1 MNVNR
6 GKMTA
11 AAVLAMTLLIVGGVI
26 GYGLHRAG
34 TVGQPFMEDGRLK
47 VMASFYPMY
56 DFARKVGG
64 DRVQVKD
71 MVPAGTEPHDW
82 EPAATDIRNLEDA
95 DVFVYNGA
103 DLEHWAEDVL
113 DTLENQELVVSE
125 ASDGVE
131 LLDGGHDHAHGDEG
145 KDPHVWLDPMRAKQ
159 EMKNIR
165 DAFVKADPENGD
177 YYEANYE
184 KYAGEFDE
192 LDQEFRDGLKSTKS
206 RDIIVAHEAFGYLC
220 NAYDLKQLA
229 IEGLTPDSEPD
240 PAKMQEVIEYA
251 KKYDIHTI
259 FFEELASPK
268 VAKTVAEEVDAVT
281 AVLNP
286 IEGLSEED
294 IEAGEDYFSVMR
306 KNLEALRKALNRRC
320 RTASVTKKGEIMGI
334 LIENLS
340 FHYTGTP
347 VLDQVNLEV
356 KDGDYAILTGE
367 NGSGK
372 STFLKLLLGELK
384 AQEGSITVNG
394 KDISA
399 TFGKGDLGYVPQNSI
414 SRNQNFPATVEEIMM
429 TGVYSSS
436 WKARFRAKK
445 EIPRLKAALA
455 EMEMEEFWKRRIG
468 DLSGGQQQRVMLAR
482 ALAGKPKILILDE
495 PTTGMD
501 MASVKTLAEVLRKRN
516 EEQGLTI
523 LMVTHGNSGEFKGAN
538 RFFKAEEGRIDEV

>member
-1 MNVNR
+1 MENE
-6 GKMTA
+6 
-11 AAVLAMTLLIVGGVI
+11 AVSKNFIEQEIDKDLAEGVYDHVCTRFPPEPNGYLHIGHAKSILLN
-26 GYGLHRAG
+26 YGLAQKYGGTFHMRFDDTNPTKEKTEFVESIKEDIQWLGADWGEHLYFASDYFDQMYECAVKLIKKGKAFVCDLTAEQMREYRGTLTEPGKESPYRNRSVEENLELFENMRAG
-34 TVGQPFMEDGRLK
+34 KYQDGEK
-47 VMASFYPMY
+47 VLRAKIDMASPNINMRDPILYRVARMTHHNTGDKWCIYPMY

-64 DRVQVKD
+64 DRIQVKD

-113 DTLENQELVVSE
+113 ATLENQDLIAAE

-165 DAFVKADPENGD
+165 DALVKADPGNGD

-192 LDQEFRDGLKSTKS
+192 LDQEFRDGLKGTKS

-251 KKYDIHTI
+251 KEFDIHTI

-268 VAKTVAEEVDAVT
+268 VAKTVAKEVDAVT

-306 KNLEALRKALNRRC
+306 KNLAALKMALN
-320 RTASVTKKGEIMGI
+320 
-334 LIENLS
+334 
-340 FHYTGTP
+340 
-347 VLDQVNLEV
+347 
-356 KDGDYAILTGE
+356 
-367 NGSGK
+367 
-372 STFLKLLLGELK
+372 
-384 AQEGSITVNG
+384 
-394 KDISA
+394 
-399 TFGKGDLGYVPQNSI
+399 
-414 SRNQNFPATVEEIMM
+414 
-429 TGVYSSS
+429 
-436 WKARFRAKK
+436 
-445 EIPRLKAALA
+445 
-455 EMEMEEFWKRRIG
+455 
-468 DLSGGQQQRVMLAR
+468 
-482 ALAGKPKILILDE
+482 
-495 PTTGMD
+495 
-501 MASVKTLAEVLRKRN
+501 
-516 EEQGLTI
+516 
-523 LMVTHGNSGEFKGAN
+523 
-538 RFFKAEEGRIDEV
+538 

>member
-1 MNVNR
+1 MKFSR
-6 GKMTA
+6 GKIAA
-11 AAVLAMTLLIVGGVI
+11 AAVLAATLLVVGGVT
-26 GYGLHRAG
+26 GYGLHRAQAG
-34 TVGQPFMEDGRLK
+34 GQTFSDDGRLK

-56 DFARKVGG
+56 DFAQKVGG
-64 DRVQVKD
+64 DKVEVKD

-113 DTLENQELVVSE
+113 DTLENQDLVVTE

-131 LLDGGHDHAHGDEG
+131 LLDGAGDHAHGDNG

-159 EMKNIR
+159 EMENIK
-165 DAFVKADPENGD
+165 DAFVKADPENRD

-184 KYAGEFDE
+184 KYAGEFDT
-192 LDQEFRDGLKSTKS
+192 LDQELRDGLKDAKS

-268 VAKTVAEEVDAVT
+268 VAKTVAKEVDAVT

-306 KNLEALRKALNRRC
+306 KNLEALQKALN
-320 RTASVTKKGEIMGI
+320 
-334 LIENLS
+334 
-340 FHYTGTP
+340 
-347 VLDQVNLEV
+347 
-356 KDGDYAILTGE
+356 
-367 NGSGK
+367 
-372 STFLKLLLGELK
+372 
-384 AQEGSITVNG
+384 
-394 KDISA
+394 
-399 TFGKGDLGYVPQNSI
+399 
-414 SRNQNFPATVEEIMM
+414 
-429 TGVYSSS
+429 
-436 WKARFRAKK
+436 
-445 EIPRLKAALA
+445 
-455 EMEMEEFWKRRIG
+455 
-468 DLSGGQQQRVMLAR
+468 
-482 ALAGKPKILILDE
+482 
-495 PTTGMD
+495 
-501 MASVKTLAEVLRKRN
+501 
-516 EEQGLTI
+516 
-523 LMVTHGNSGEFKGAN
+523 
-538 RFFKAEEGRIDEV
+538 

>member
-1 MNVNR
+1 MSFNKNKV
-6 GKMTA
+6 GA
-11 AAVLAMTLLIVGGVI
+11 AAVLAATILIVGSVV

-34 TVGQPFMEDGRLK
+34 TVGKPFSDDGRIK

-56 DFARKVGG
+56 DFAQKVGG
-64 DRVQVKD
+64 DKVEVKD

-113 DTLENQELVVSE
+113 TTLENQDLITAE

-131 LLDGGHDHAHGDEG
+131 LLDGEGDHAHGDNG
-145 KDPHVWLDPMRAKQ
+145 KDPHVWLDPLRAKQ

-165 DAFVKADPENGD
+165 DAFCQTDPENRD

-192 LDQEFRDGLKSTKS
+192 LDQEFREGLADIKS

-251 KKYDIHTI
+251 KEFDIHTI

-268 VAKTVAEEVDAVT
+268 VAKTVAKEVDAVT

-294 IEAGEDYFSVMR
+294 IQDGEDYFSVMR
-306 KNLEALRKALNRRC
+306 KNLAALKMALN
-320 RTASVTKKGEIMGI
+320 
-334 LIENLS
+334 
-340 FHYTGTP
+340 
-347 VLDQVNLEV
+347 
-356 KDGDYAILTGE
+356 
-367 NGSGK
+367 
-372 STFLKLLLGELK
+372 
-384 AQEGSITVNG
+384 
-394 KDISA
+394 
-399 TFGKGDLGYVPQNSI
+399 
-414 SRNQNFPATVEEIMM
+414 
-429 TGVYSSS
+429 
-436 WKARFRAKK
+436 
-445 EIPRLKAALA
+445 
-455 EMEMEEFWKRRIG
+455 
-468 DLSGGQQQRVMLAR
+468 
-482 ALAGKPKILILDE
+482 
-495 PTTGMD
+495 
-501 MASVKTLAEVLRKRN
+501 
-516 EEQGLTI
+516 
-523 LMVTHGNSGEFKGAN
+523 
-538 RFFKAEEGRIDEV
+538 

>member
-11 AAVLAMTLLIVGGVI
+11 AAVLAVTLLVVGGVT

-34 TVGQPFMEDGRLK
+34 TVGQPFVEDGRLK

-64 DRVQVKD
+64 DRIQVKD

-103 DLEHWAEDVL
+103 DLEHWAED
-113 DTLENQELVVSE
+113 
-125 ASDGVE
+125 G
-131 LLDGGHDHAHGDEG
+131 
-145 KDPHVWLDPMRAKQ
+145 
-159 EMKNIR
+159 
-165 DAFVKADPENGD
+165 NGD

-192 LDQEFRDGLKSTKS
+192 LDQEFRDGLKGTKS

-268 VAKTVAEEVDAVT
+268 VAKTVAKEVDAVT

-306 KNLEALRKALNRRC
+306 KNLEALRKALN
-320 RTASVTKKGEIMGI
+320 
-334 LIENLS
+334 
-340 FHYTGTP
+340 
-347 VLDQVNLEV
+347 
-356 KDGDYAILTGE
+356 
-367 NGSGK
+367 
-372 STFLKLLLGELK
+372 
-384 AQEGSITVNG
+384 
-394 KDISA
+394 
-399 TFGKGDLGYVPQNSI
+399 
-414 SRNQNFPATVEEIMM
+414 
-429 TGVYSSS
+429 
-436 WKARFRAKK
+436 
-445 EIPRLKAALA
+445 
-455 EMEMEEFWKRRIG
+455 
-468 DLSGGQQQRVMLAR
+468 
-482 ALAGKPKILILDE
+482 
-495 PTTGMD
+495 
-501 MASVKTLAEVLRKRN
+501 
-516 EEQGLTI
+516 
-523 LMVTHGNSGEFKGAN
+523 
-538 RFFKAEEGRIDEV
+538 

>member
-34 TVGQPFMEDGRLK
+34 TVGQPFAEDGRLK

-64 DRVQVKD
+64 DRIQVKD

-165 DAFVKADPENGD
+165 DAFVKADPENSD

-192 LDQEFRDGLKSTKS
+192 LDQEFRDGLKGTKS

-220 NAYDLKQLA
+220 QEYGLNQIG
-229 IEGLTPDSEPD
+229 IEGLSPDSEPD
-240 PAKMQEVIEYA
+240 ASRMDEIIKFAKENNV
-251 KKYDIHTI
+251 KTI
-259 FFEELASPK
+259 FFEELVSPK
-268 VAKTVAEEVDAVT
+268 VSETIADEIGAKT

-286 IEGLSEED
+286 IEGLTDDEIS
-294 IEAGEDYFSVMR
+294 AGEDYFSVMES
-306 KNLEALRKALNRRC
+306 NLKTLEDALN
-320 RTASVTKKGEIMGI
+320 E
-334 LIENLS
+334 
-340 FHYTGTP
+340 
-347 VLDQVNLEV
+347 
-356 KDGDYAILTGE
+356 
-367 NGSGK
+367 
-372 STFLKLLLGELK
+372 
-384 AQEGSITVNG
+384 
-394 KDISA
+394 
-399 TFGKGDLGYVPQNSI
+399 
-414 SRNQNFPATVEEIMM
+414 
-429 TGVYSSS
+429 
-436 WKARFRAKK
+436 
-445 EIPRLKAALA
+445 
-455 EMEMEEFWKRRIG
+455 
-468 DLSGGQQQRVMLAR
+468 
-482 ALAGKPKILILDE
+482 
-495 PTTGMD
+495 
-501 MASVKTLAEVLRKRN
+501 
-516 EEQGLTI
+516 
-523 LMVTHGNSGEFKGAN
+523 
-538 RFFKAEEGRIDEV
+538 

>member
-1 MNVNR
+1 MNFNR
-6 GKMTA
+6 GKMAA
-11 AAVLAMTLLIVGGVI
+11 AAVLAATLLVVGGVT

-34 TVGQPFMEDGRLK
+34 TVGQPFVDDGRLK

-56 DFARKVGG
+56 DLARKVGG
-64 DRVQVKD
+64 DKIQVKD

-113 DTLENQELVVSE
+113 DTLENQDLVVSE

-131 LLDGGHDHAHGDEG
+131 LLDGGEDHAHGDNG

-159 EMKNIR
+159 EMANIK
-165 DAFVKADPENGD
+165 DAFVKADPENKD

-192 LDQEFRDGLKSTKS
+192 LDQEFRDGLKDTKS

-220 NAYDLKQLA
+220 NAYDLTQLA

-268 VAKTVAEEVDAVT
+268 VAKTVAKEVDAVT

-306 KNLEALRKALNRRC
+306 KNLEALQKALN
-320 RTASVTKKGEIMGI
+320 
-334 LIENLS
+334 
-340 FHYTGTP
+340 
-347 VLDQVNLEV
+347 
-356 KDGDYAILTGE
+356 
-367 NGSGK
+367 
-372 STFLKLLLGELK
+372 
-384 AQEGSITVNG
+384 
-394 KDISA
+394 
-399 TFGKGDLGYVPQNSI
+399 
-414 SRNQNFPATVEEIMM
+414 
-429 TGVYSSS
+429 
-436 WKARFRAKK
+436 
-445 EIPRLKAALA
+445 
-455 EMEMEEFWKRRIG
+455 
-468 DLSGGQQQRVMLAR
+468 
-482 ALAGKPKILILDE
+482 
-495 PTTGMD
+495 
-501 MASVKTLAEVLRKRN
+501 
-516 EEQGLTI
+516 
-523 LMVTHGNSGEFKGAN
+523 
-538 RFFKAEEGRIDEV
+538 

>member
-11 AAVLAMTLLIVGGVI
+11 AAVLAVTLLVVGGVT

-34 TVGQPFMEDGRLK
+34 TVGQPFVEDGRLK

-64 DRVQVKD
+64 DRIQVKD

-113 DTLENQELVVSE
+113 DTLENQDLVVSE

-165 DAFVKADPENGD
+165 DALVKADPGNGD

-192 LDQEFRDGLKSTKS
+192 LDQEFRDGLKGTKS

-268 VAKTVAEEVDAVT
+268 VAKTVAKEVDEVT

-306 KNLEALRKALNRRC
+306 KNLEALRKALN
-320 RTASVTKKGEIMGI
+320 
-334 LIENLS
+334 
-340 FHYTGTP
+340 
-347 VLDQVNLEV
+347 
-356 KDGDYAILTGE
+356 
-367 NGSGK
+367 
-372 STFLKLLLGELK
+372 
-384 AQEGSITVNG
+384 
-394 KDISA
+394 
-399 TFGKGDLGYVPQNSI
+399 
-414 SRNQNFPATVEEIMM
+414 
-429 TGVYSSS
+429 
-436 WKARFRAKK
+436 
-445 EIPRLKAALA
+445 
-455 EMEMEEFWKRRIG
+455 
-468 DLSGGQQQRVMLAR
+468 
-482 ALAGKPKILILDE
+482 
-495 PTTGMD
+495 
-501 MASVKTLAEVLRKRN
+501 
-516 EEQGLTI
+516 
-523 LMVTHGNSGEFKGAN
+523 
-538 RFFKAEEGRIDEV
+538 

>member
-1 MNVNR
+1 MNFNR
-6 GKMTA
+6 GKMAA
-11 AAVLAMTLLIVGGVI
+11 AAVLAATLLVVGGVT

-34 TVGQPFMEDGRLK
+34 TVGQPFVDDGRLK

-56 DFARKVGG
+56 DLARKVGG
-64 DRVQVKD
+64 DKIQVKD

-113 DTLENQELVVSE
+113 DTLENQDLVVSE

-131 LLDGGHDHAHGDEG
+131 LLDGGEDHAHGDNG
-145 KDPHVWLDPMRAKQ
+145 KDPHVWLDPMRAEQ
-159 EMKNIR
+159 EMANIK
-165 DAFVKADPENGD
+165 DAFVKADPENKD

-192 LDQEFRDGLKSTKS
+192 LDQEFRDGLKDTKS

-220 NAYDLKQLA
+220 NAYDLTQLA

-268 VAKTVAEEVDAVT
+268 VAKTVAKEVDAVT

-306 KNLEALRKALNRRC
+306 KNLEALQKALN
-320 RTASVTKKGEIMGI
+320 
-334 LIENLS
+334 
-340 FHYTGTP
+340 
-347 VLDQVNLEV
+347 
-356 KDGDYAILTGE
+356 
-367 NGSGK
+367 
-372 STFLKLLLGELK
+372 
-384 AQEGSITVNG
+384 
-394 KDISA
+394 
-399 TFGKGDLGYVPQNSI
+399 
-414 SRNQNFPATVEEIMM
+414 
-429 TGVYSSS
+429 
-436 WKARFRAKK
+436 
-445 EIPRLKAALA
+445 
-455 EMEMEEFWKRRIG
+455 
-468 DLSGGQQQRVMLAR
+468 
-482 ALAGKPKILILDE
+482 
-495 PTTGMD
+495 
-501 MASVKTLAEVLRKRN
+501 
-516 EEQGLTI
+516 
-523 LMVTHGNSGEFKGAN
+523 
-538 RFFKAEEGRIDEV
+538 

>member
-1 MNVNR
+1 MSFNKNKV
-6 GKMTA
+6 GA
-11 AAVLAMTLLIVGGVI
+11 AAVLAATILIVGSVV

-34 TVGQPFMEDGRLK
+34 TVGKPFSDDGRIK

-56 DFARKVGG
+56 DFAQKVGG
-64 DRVQVKD
+64 DKVEVKD

-113 DTLENQELVVSE
+113 ATLENQDLITAE

-131 LLDGGHDHAHGDEG
+131 LLDGEGDHAHGDNG
-145 KDPHVWLDPMRAKQ
+145 KDPHVWLDPLRAKQ

-165 DAFVKADPENGD
+165 DAFCQTDPENRD

-192 LDQEFRDGLKSTKS
+192 LDQEFREGLADIKS

-251 KKYDIHTI
+251 KEFDIHTI

-268 VAKTVAEEVDAVT
+268 VAKTVAKEVDAVT

-294 IEAGEDYFSVMR
+294 IQDGEDYFSVMR
-306 KNLEALRKALNRRC
+306 KNLAALKMALN
-320 RTASVTKKGEIMGI
+320 
-334 LIENLS
+334 
-340 FHYTGTP
+340 
-347 VLDQVNLEV
+347 
-356 KDGDYAILTGE
+356 
-367 NGSGK
+367 
-372 STFLKLLLGELK
+372 
-384 AQEGSITVNG
+384 
-394 KDISA
+394 
-399 TFGKGDLGYVPQNSI
+399 
-414 SRNQNFPATVEEIMM
+414 
-429 TGVYSSS
+429 
-436 WKARFRAKK
+436 
-445 EIPRLKAALA
+445 
-455 EMEMEEFWKRRIG
+455 
-468 DLSGGQQQRVMLAR
+468 
-482 ALAGKPKILILDE
+482 
-495 PTTGMD
+495 
-501 MASVKTLAEVLRKRN
+501 
-516 EEQGLTI
+516 
-523 LMVTHGNSGEFKGAN
+523 
-538 RFFKAEEGRIDEV
+538 